1 MVFHNYHFIIRIVQ
15 LNIMWLYFIYHCF
28 IFTFSINYI
37 RVFAYLDDNQK
48 T

>member
-1 MVFHNYHFIIRIVQ
+1 MFLLWFFTIIITIY
-15 LNIMWLYFIYHCF
+15 LIIMWLYFIL
-28 IFTFSINYI
+28 IIAI